1 MKLNYKIEINEVSD
15 IYVGV
20 AIDYETSKPQKMFRL
35 NDTGVVIIKALQ
47 DGLKQEEIT
56 TKVMDSFI
64 VDEAKAK
71 VEVAAFI
78 QTLIDNGLVSE

>member
-47 DGLKQEEIT
+47 DGLNQEEIT

>member
-15 IYVGV
+15 IQVGV
-20 AIDYETSKPQKMFRL
+20 ALDLETSEPQKMFRL
-35 NDTGVVIIKALQ
+35 NATGAVIIKALQ
-47 DGLKQEEIT
+47 DGFDQEEIV

-64 VDEAKAK
+64 VEEEKAK

-78 QTLIDNGLVSE
+78 QTLIDNGLASE